1 MIYRFGI
8 PETIVNN
15 NGTQFSRKRF
25 NELLEGLKIKHKY
38 SSLQH
43 LETNKLVEAMNKVIS
58 KGLKR
63 RLDIAK
69 GCWAEQLP
77 HVLWAYRKTLCST
90 VGESP
95 FRLAYGMEAMILAE
109 IREPSWRVLNYDQET
124 KEEIIRFELDL
135 AKERREM
142 ECIREASLK
151 RRVKARNNKWVI
163 LGSFS
168 EGNLVLNRV
177 DISGRNVKE
186 AKLAENW

>member
-1 MIYRFGI
+1 
-8 PETIVNN
+8 
-15 NGTQFSRKRF
+15 
-25 NELLEGLKIKHKY
+25 
-38 SSLQH
+38 
-43 LETNKLVEAMNKVIS
+43 
-58 KGLKR
+58 
-63 RLDIAK
+63 
-69 GCWAEQLP
+69 
-77 HVLWAYRKTLCST
+77 
-90 VGESP
+90 
-95 FRLAYGMEAMILAE
+95 MILAE